1 MTSVRRRRALPF
13 LLPLL
18 CVLPTSASA
27 QEQPA
32 PPQPAPASAPTL
44 RGETCSLD
52 GLLAQIRSGLRARS
66 EAYRRYMRTLLQESA
81 VQLPPAQLRA
91 AFSRETDPAVVEHL
105 AAALAARTERGID
118 DGAMQ
123 AVAQRALHDP
133 DPAVRAAALR
143 GLQKTSATTSTGD
156 LYTRLVRDPSPEVR
170 QAAAT
175 NLVED
180 NLHVYSGHSGPAAD
194 SAVAAAAAA
203 ASGDPKVT
211 AGILEKLPTGAI
223 GAESA
228 GTLKRLTRSD
238 DPGVRRAAALALGGV
253 PAPEMGGARDT
264 LVSMYR
270 GEPDTA
276 VRKALLQGIAQLG
289 FAGAIPEL
297 QKLRGIDP
305 ALVPEVDAWIRV
317 LGMGLQEWSLI
328 LREKQRLQ
336 AP

>member
-1 MTSVRRRRALPF
+1 MMNPVRRLRALPL

-18 CVLPTSASA
+18 WGLPPTPAHA
-27 QEQPA
+27 QPG
-32 PPQPAPASAPTL
+32 PPPSAPVL
-44 RGETCSLD
+44 HGETCSLD
-52 GLLAQIRSGLRARS
+52 GLLLQIRGGLRSRS
-66 EAYRRYMRTLLQESA
+66 EAYRRYVRTLLQESA

-91 AFSRETDPAVVEHL
+91 AFSRETEPALVEHL
-105 AAALAARTERGID
+105 AAALAARTERGVD

-123 AVAQRALHDP
+123 TVAQRALHDP

-203 ASGDPKVT
+203 ASSDPKVT
-211 AGILEKLPTGAI
+211 AGILETLSTEAVGAD
-223 GAESA
+223 SA

-253 PAPEMGGARDT
+253 PAPEMNGARDT
-264 LVSMYR
+264 LVSLYR
-270 GEPDTA
+270 GESDTA

-297 QKLRGIDP
+297 QRLRGIDP